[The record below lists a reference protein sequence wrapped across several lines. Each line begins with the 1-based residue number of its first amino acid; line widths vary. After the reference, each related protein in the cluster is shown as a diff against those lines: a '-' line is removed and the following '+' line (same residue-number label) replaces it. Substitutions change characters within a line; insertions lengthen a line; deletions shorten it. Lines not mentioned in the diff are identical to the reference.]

1 MGTTFIISSKGP
13 DFLKLCEVE
22 IFTFTHFQRSLVEY
36 QGAHI
41 FNYKNLYPKKDLEK
55 LHDGYILSYGL
66 KPNIPPGCA
75 FFGIIKRMTYFNIQL
90 PELPDNYA
98 WEIFN
103 VAIQTK
109 KIENM
114 IGDQIVTQLQWGIN
128 KLSRTMCNRYTIIYF
143 QQHSYLFINL
153 NKRDKRLYAF
163 EKEYYATK
171 KVKAAGQMIY
181 TECPYPYAK
190 TVSIIYERK
199 GEMNKKG
206 FGLCEI
212 LISGEK
218 IC

>member
-1 MGTTFIISSKGP
+1 
-13 DFLKLCEVE
+13 
-22 IFTFTHFQRSLVEY
+22 SLVEY

-128 KLSRTMCNRYTIIYF
+128 KLSRTMCNRYTI
-143 QQHSYLFINL
+143 
-153 NKRDKRLYAF
+153 
-163 EKEYYATK
+163 
-171 KVKAAGQMIY
+171 KAAGQMIY